1 MAQRKIGLKEVRAL
15 RPGQTV
21 WDGGVVGLGARRQR
35 SHAVSYVLIYRTSEG
50 RQRWYTIGRHGS
62 PWTPETARS
71 EARRLLGLVA
81 AGGDPAAA
89 KHTKRK
95 AATVAQL
102 CDLYLTDAEAGRLL
116 THRNGLRR
124 NQA

>member
-1 MAQRKIGLKEVRAL
+1 
-15 RPGQTV
+15 
-21 WDGGVVGLGARRQR
+21 
-35 SHAVSYVLIYRTSEG
+35 VLIYRTSEG

-81 AGGDPAAA
+81 NGGDPAAA
-89 KHTKRK
+89 KHTKSK
-95 AATVAQL
+95 AATVAEL

-116 THRNGLRR
+116 TRR
-124 NQA
+124 KGPKKPSTLAIDRGRIGRHIKPLLGQLKVSAVTREDVEKLYA